1 MGVKFKTV
9 KDDFPKMEASLKGL
23 NGKKVNVGIL
33 SGGEQA
39 WLAGIHEYG
48 LNITVTEKMRKYLHS
63 QGLHLK
69 PSTTEIH
76 IPERS
81 FLRTGH
87 DTHIDKIL
95 DKVDKA
101 LIPALLDG
109 DMDSDRVCTIVGE
122 MLRDRIVDFATNL
135 KEPALHPF
143 TLQRK
148 KGTKTNPLNDSGHM
162 IGAIDFEVK

>member
-23 NGKKVNVGIL
+23 NGKKVNVGVL
-33 SGGEQA
+33 GGGEQA

-48 LNITVTEKMRKYLHS
+48 CNIPVTEKMRKYLHS

-69 PSTTEIH
+69 PSTKNIH

-87 DTHIDKIL
+87 DTHIDEVLDKFDKIL
-95 DKVDKA
+95 PDLVD
-101 LIPALLDG
+101 G
-109 DMDSDRVCTIVGE
+109 NMDSDELCELIGQ
-122 MLRDRIVDFATNL
+122 MLRDKIVDYATNL
-135 KEPALHPF
+135 SEPAKHPF
-143 TLQRK
+143 TLQRNGGK
-148 KGTKTNPLNDSGHM
+148 PNPLIDSGHM

>member
-9 KDDFPKMEASLKGL
+9 KDNFPKMEASLKGL
-23 NGKKVNVGIL
+23 NGKMVSVGVL
-33 SGGEQA
+33 GGGEQA

-48 LNITVTEKMRKYLHS
+48 CNIPVTEKMRKYLHS

-69 PSTTEIH
+69 PSTKTIH

-87 DTHIDKIL
+87 DTHIDEVLDRFDKIL
-95 DKVDKA
+95 PDLVNGN
-101 LIPALLDG
+101 I
-109 DMDSDRVCTIVGE
+109 DSDKLCELIGQ
-122 MLRDRIVDFATNL
+122 MLRDKIVDYARNL
-135 KEPALHPF
+135 SEPAKHPF
-143 TLQRK
+143 TLQQNGGK
-148 KGTKTNPLNDSGHM
+148 SNPLIDSGHM

>member
-23 NGKKVNVGIL
+23 NGKKVNVGVL
-33 SGGEQA
+33 GGGEQA

-48 LNITVTEKMRKYLHS
+48 CNIPVTEKMRKYLHS

-69 PSTTEIH
+69 PSTKTIH

-87 DTHIDKIL
+87 DTHIAKIL
-95 DKVDKA
+95 DKIDDILPDLVD
-101 LIPALLDG
+101 G
-109 DMDSDRVCTIVGE
+109 NMDSDELCSLIGQ
-122 MLRDRIVDFATNL
+122 MLAFEIKKFARDL
-135 KEPALHPF
+135 SEPELHPF
-143 TLQRK
+143 TIQRK
-148 KGTKTNPLNDSGHM
+148 GGKKTNPLMDSGHM
-162 IGAIDFEVK
+162 IGAIDFEVE